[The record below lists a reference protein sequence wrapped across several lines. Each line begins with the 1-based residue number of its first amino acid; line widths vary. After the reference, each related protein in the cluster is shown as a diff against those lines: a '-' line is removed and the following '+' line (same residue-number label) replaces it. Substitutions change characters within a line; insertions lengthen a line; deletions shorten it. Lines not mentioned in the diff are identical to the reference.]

1 MNPFCAHPFALAYLV
16 RFAQT
21 GPGDGCI
28 VRFSPPNGSAVCT
41 HTDTHKHMHV
51 HSRTAKRI
59 QCLFRQACPSPRKR
73 PKSWVHVIFTLF
85 STITENKKPF
95 HSGSVP
101 ATGFAISDIRVQG
114 DSGASS
120 GKWEPTQKKGG
131 MKNIKDMNSHTHP
144 HKTPKWFSFVVV
156 LLSIHFD

>member
-51 HSRTAKRI
+51 HSRTANPMSVPAGLPFPTEAPQKLGTCYFYFIFNNNRK
-59 QCLFRQACPSPRKR
+59 QKALPLGFRPSHRFRYFRHPSPRRQWRKQWEMGTHPKKR
-73 PKSWVHVIFTLF
+73 RDEKH
-85 STITENKKPF
+85 
-95 HSGSVP
+95 
-101 ATGFAISDIRVQG
+101 
-114 DSGASS
+114 
-120 GKWEPTQKKGG
+120 KGHEQ
-131 MKNIKDMNSHTHP
+131 SHTS
-144 HKTPKWFSFVVV
+144 TQNPKMVQLCCGLIEHTF
-156 LLSIHFD
+156 